1 MRFFQKLLTK
11 LLVLFSSIVIHSQ
24 EVDFHPPIDA
34 PFNLSGT
41 FGEFRSRF
49 HTGID
54 FKGGEGIN
62 IFSIEDGYISRIE
75 VSPSG
80 YGKVVYITHPNGYS
94 SVYAHLSRFSPDIE
108 KYIKSEQYRSQSYT
122 VKKFPKKDQIQVKRG
137 ELLGYSGNTGRSF
150 GAHLHFE
157 IRDTNSQDALNP
169 LMFNYTYEDLER
181 PIIRGLFTINENN
194 TLIRDLPKRIRIS
207 KTNDSTYVADNII
220 FNGDIGFGIDIYD
233 IQYKNL
239 FNRNGVYKVELLI
252 DSIQKFSYSMD
263 RIKFSE
269 NHYKKLMY
277 DYLSLVKNNRRVLKV
292 YIPPRSNLSF
302 LKTNDFNGIIKSN
315 EITNS
320 KVNIK
325 VTDWNNNS
333 SYLEFKIISADTL
346 KSNKPLNGIEILTN
360 QKYVINKG
368 ESVVEINKNTFYEDV
383 LLNITSKDDTIDLG
397 DEITPFRSSIKLKI
411 PIDENID
418 SISLSQTFIG
428 KIVNNKINYI
438 SSKINDSYIT
448 ANTSSLGRYIISRD
462 SILPEIRPINFKNK
476 SNVKSNKTL
485 RLRIKDDKSGIK
497 NYKAYING
505 KWALFE
511 YEPKQNLIFH
521 DLSDSVIED
530 GENDLLIEFEDGV
543 GNKQTYNTIIYY

>member
-108 KYIKSEQYRSQSYT
+108 KYIKSEQYRSKSYT

-181 PIIRGLFTINENN
+181 PIIRGLYTINENN

-252 DSIQKFSYSMD
+252 DSIKKFSYSMD

-315 EITNS
+315 EIINS

-411 PIDENID
+411 PINENID
-418 SISLSQTFIG
+418 SLSLSQTFIG

-497 NYKAYING
+497 NYKAHING

-543 GNKQTYNTIIYY
+543 GNKQTYNTKIYY

>member
-108 KYIKSEQYRSQSYT
+108 KYIKSEQYRSKSFT

-333 SYLEFKIISADTL
+333 SYLKFKIISADSL

-543 GNKQTYNTIIYY
+543 GNKQTYNTKIYY

>member
-418 SISLSQTFIG
+418 SLSLSQTFIG

-543 GNKQTYNTIIYY
+543 GNKQTYNTKIYY

>member
-108 KYIKSEQYRSQSYT
+108 KYIKSEQYRSKSYT

-181 PIIRGLFTINENN
+181 PIIRGLYTINENN

-233 IQYKNL
+233 IQYRNL

-315 EITNS
+315 KIINS

-418 SISLSQTFIG
+418 SLSLSQTFIG

-543 GNKQTYNTIIYY
+543 GNKQTYNTKIYY

>member
-108 KYIKSEQYRSQSYT
+108 KYIKSEQYRSKSYT

-181 PIIRGLFTINENN
+181 PIIRGLYTINENN

-315 EITNS
+315 EVINS

-333 SYLEFKIISADTL
+333 SYLKFKIISADTL

-411 PIDENID
+411 PINENID
-418 SISLSQTFIG
+418 SLSLSQTFIG

-438 SSKINDSYIT
+438 RSKINDSYIT

-543 GNKQTYNTIIYY
+543 GNKQTYNTKIYY

>member
-108 KYIKSEQYRSQSYT
+108 KYIKSEQYRSKSYT

-181 PIIRGLFTINENN
+181 PIIRGLYTINENN

-207 KTNDSTYVADNII
+207 KTNDSTYVADDII

-315 EITNS
+315 ETINS

-333 SYLEFKIISADTL
+333 SYLKFKIISTDKL

-411 PIDENID
+411 PIDNNID
-418 SISLSQTFIG
+418 SLRLSQTFIG

-543 GNKQTYNTIIYY
+543 GNKQTYNTKIYY

>member
-108 KYIKSEQYRSQSYT
+108 KYIKSEQYRSKSFT

-181 PIIRGLFTINENN
+181 PIIRGLYTINENN

-315 EITNS
+315 EISDS

-333 SYLEFKIISADTL
+333 SYLKFKIISADSL

-397 DEITPFRSSIKLKI
+397 EEITPFRSSIKLKI

-418 SISLSQTFIG
+418 SLRLSQTFIG

-543 GNKQTYNTIIYY
+543 GNKQTYNTKIYY

>member
-108 KYIKSEQYRSQSYT
+108 KYIKSEQYRSKSYT

-181 PIIRGLFTINENN
+181 PIIRGLYTINENN

-252 DSIQKFSYSMD
+252 DSIKKFSYSMD

-315 EITNS
+315 EIINS

-333 SYLEFKIISADTL
+333 SYLEFKIISADKL

-418 SISLSQTFIG
+418 SLSLSQTFIG

-438 SSKINDSYIT
+438 RSKINDSYIT

-543 GNKQTYNTIIYY
+543 GNKQTYNTKIYY

>member
-108 KYIKSEQYRSQSYT
+108 KYIKSEQYRSKSYT

-181 PIIRGLFTINENN
+181 PIIRGLYTINENN

-252 DSIQKFSYSMD
+252 DSIKKFSYSMD

-315 EITNS
+315 EIINS

-333 SYLEFKIISADTL
+333 SYLKFKIISADTL

-411 PIDENID
+411 PINENID
-418 SISLSQTFIG
+418 SLSLSQTFIG

-438 SSKINDSYIT
+438 RSKINDSYIT

-543 GNKQTYNTIIYY
+543 GNKQTYNTKIYY

>member
-108 KYIKSEQYRSQSYT
+108 RYIKSEQYRSKSYT

-181 PIIRGLFTINENN
+181 PIIRGLYTINENN

-418 SISLSQTFIG
+418 SLSLSQTFIG

-543 GNKQTYNTIIYY
+543 GNKQTYNTKIYY

>member
-108 KYIKSEQYRSQSYT
+108 KYIKSEQYRSKSFT

-181 PIIRGLFTINENN
+181 PIIRGLYTINENN

-333 SYLEFKIISADTL
+333 SYLKFKIISADSL
-346 KSNKPLNGIEILTN
+346 KSNKPLHGIEILTN

-411 PIDENID
+411 PIDKNID
-418 SISLSQTFIG
+418 SLRLSQTFIG

-543 GNKQTYNTIIYY
+543 GNKQTYNTKIYY

>member
-11 LLVLFSSIVIHSQ
+11 LLVFFSSIVIHSQ
-24 EVDFHPPIDA
+24 EVDFHTPIDA

-75 VSPSG
+75 VSPNG
-80 YGKVVYITHPNGYS
+80 YGKVIYITHPNGYS

-108 KYIKSEQYRSQSYT
+108 RYIKSEQYRSKSFT
-122 VKKFPKKDQIQVKRG
+122 VKKFPKKDKIQIKRG
-137 ELLGYSGNTGRSF
+137 ELIGYSGNTGRSF

-157 IRDTNSQDALNP
+157 IRETNSQDALNP
-169 LMFNYTYEDLER
+169 LIFNYTYEDLER
-181 PIIRGLFTINENN
+181 PIIRGLYTINENN
-194 TLIRDLPKRIRIS
+194 SLIRHLPKRVKIS
-207 KTNDSTYVADNII
+207 KVNDSTYVADNIV
-220 FNGDIGFGIDIYD
+220 FSGNIGFGLDIYD

-239 FNRNGVYKVELLI
+239 FNRNGVYKIELLI
-252 DSIQKFSYSMD
+252 DSIRKFSYSMD

-277 DYLSLVKNNRRVLKV
+277 DYLSLVKNNKRVLKV
-292 YIPPRSNLSF
+292 YSPPKSNLSF
-302 LKTNDFNGIIKSN
+302 IKKNDFDGIIKSN
-315 EITNS
+315 EISGSN
-320 KVNIK
+320 VNIK
-325 VTDWNNNS
+325 VTDWNNNA
-333 SYLEFKIISADTL
+333 SYLKFKIISTDSIEL
-346 KSNKPLNGIEILTN
+346 NKPLNGIEILAN

-368 ESVVEINKNTFYEDV
+368 ESSIEINKNTFYEDV
-383 LLNITSKDDTIDLG
+383 LLNITSKDNTIDLG
-397 DEITPFRSSIKLKI
+397 EEVTPFRSSIKLKV
-411 PIDENID
+411 PIDKNLD
-418 SISLSQTFIG
+418 SLSLNQTFIG
-428 KIVNNKINYI
+428 KIVNNKVNYI
-438 SSKINDSYIT
+438 SSKINDSFIT
-448 ANTSSLGRYIISRD
+448 ANTSSLGKYIISRD

-485 RLRIKDDKSGIK
+485 RIKIKDDKSGIK
-497 NYKAYING
+497 NYNVYING

-530 GENDLLIEFEDGV
+530 GENDLLIELEDGV
-543 GNKQTYNTIIYY
+543 GNKQIYKTKIYY

>member
-108 KYIKSEQYRSQSYT
+108 RYIKSEQYRSKSFT

-157 IRDTNSQDALNP
+157 IRDTDSQDALNP

-181 PIIRGLFTINENN
+181 PIIRGLYTINENN

-207 KTNDSTYVADNII
+207 KTNDSTYVADDII
-220 FNGDIGFGIDIYD
+220 FAGDIGFGIDIYD

-302 LKTNDFNGIIKSN
+302 LKTNNFNGIIKYN
-315 EITNS
+315 EITDS

-333 SYLEFKIISADTL
+333 SYLKFKIISADSI

-397 DEITPFRSSIKLKI
+397 EEITPFRSSIKLNI
-411 PIDENID
+411 PIDKNID
-418 SISLSQTFIG
+418 SLSLSQTFVG

-448 ANTSSLGRYIISRD
+448 ANTTSFGRYIISRD

-543 GNKQTYNTIIYY
+543 GNKQTYNTKIYY

>member
-108 KYIKSEQYRSQSYT
+108 RYIKSEQYRSKSYT

-181 PIIRGLFTINENN
+181 PIIRGLYTINENN

-333 SYLEFKIISADTL
+333 SYLEFKIISADSL

-383 LLNITSKDDTIDLG
+383 LLNISYKDDTIDLG
-397 DEITPFRSSIKLKI
+397 EEITPFRSSIKLKI

-418 SISLSQTFIG
+418 SLRLSQTFIG

-438 SSKINDSYIT
+438 SSNINDSYIT
-448 ANTSSLGRYIISRD
+448 ASTSSLGKYSISRD
-462 SILPEIRPINFKNK
+462 SILPEIRPLNFKNK
-476 SNVKSNKTL
+476 SNVKSNKTI

>member
-24 EVDFHPPIDA
+24 EVNFHPPIDA

-108 KYIKSEQYRSQSYT
+108 KYIKSEQYRSKSFI

-181 PIIRGLFTINENN
+181 PIIRGLYTINENN

-252 DSIQKFSYSMD
+252 DSVQKFSYSMD

-315 EITNS
+315 EIINS

-418 SISLSQTFIG
+418 SLSLSQTFIG

-543 GNKQTYNTIIYY
+543 GNKQTYNTKIYY

>member
-24 EVDFHPPIDA
+24 EIDFHPPIDA

-108 KYIKSEQYRSQSYT
+108 RYIKSEQYRSKSFT

-181 PIIRGLFTINENN
+181 PIIRGLYTINENN

-207 KTNDSTYVADNII
+207 KTNDSTYIADNII

-302 LKTNDFNGIIKSN
+302 LKTNNFNGIIKYN
-315 EITNS
+315 EITDS

-368 ESVVEINKNTFYEDV
+368 ESVVEINKNAFYEDV

-397 DEITPFRSSIKLKI
+397 EEITPFRSSIKLKI

-418 SISLSQTFIG
+418 SLSLSQTFIG

>member
-108 KYIKSEQYRSQSYT
+108 KYIKSEQYRSKSYT

-181 PIIRGLFTINENN
+181 PIIRGLYTINENN

-252 DSIQKFSYSMD
+252 DSIKKFSYSMD

-315 EITNS
+315 EIINS

-333 SYLEFKIISADTL
+333 SYLKFKIISADTL

-418 SISLSQTFIG
+418 SLSLSQTFIG

-497 NYKAYING
+497 NYKAHING

-543 GNKQTYNTIIYY
+543 GNKQTYNTKIYY

>member
-54 FKGGEGIN
+54 FKGGEGIK

-108 KYIKSEQYRSQSYT
+108 RYIKSEQYRSKSYT

-181 PIIRGLFTINENN
+181 PIIRGLYTINENN

-315 EITNS
+315 KIINS

-418 SISLSQTFIG
+418 SLSLSQTFIG

-543 GNKQTYNTIIYY
+543 GNKQTYNTKIYY

>member
-108 KYIKSEQYRSQSYT
+108 RYIKSEQYRSKSFT

-315 EITNS
+315 KIINS

-411 PIDENID
+411 PIDKNID
-418 SISLSQTFIG
+418 SLSLSQTFIG

-448 ANTSSLGRYIISRD
+448 ANTSSLGKYIISRD

-543 GNKQTYNTIIYY
+543 GNKQTYNTKIYY

>member
-108 KYIKSEQYRSQSYT
+108 KYIKSEQYRSKSFT

-181 PIIRGLFTINENN
+181 PIIRGLYTINENN
-194 TLIRDLPKRIRIS
+194 TLIRDLPKRISIS

-315 EITNS
+315 EITDS

-333 SYLEFKIISADTL
+333 SYLKFKIISTDLL

-397 DEITPFRSSIKLKI
+397 EEITPFRSSIKLKI

-418 SISLSQTFIG
+418 SLSLSQTFIG

-543 GNKQTYNTIIYY
+543 GNKQTYNTKIYY